1 MKKSFLYVIQS
12 ASFDGVRMQEAL
24 DEIMTVAAFD
34 QPVSLLFLDEGVY
47 SLKRGQ
53 NPGVLKLKD
62 VAPIFD
68 ALAMY
73 EIQQLLIEDES
84 LKIRGLSYGDLILSV
99 KLVSRSEIGGLLDK
113 FDVILTG

>member
-1 MKKSFLYVIQS
+1 MIQS
-12 ASFDGVRMQEAL
+12 ASFDGVRIQEAL

-34 QPVSLLFLDEGVY
+34 QSVSLLFIDDGVY

-53 NPGVLKLKD
+53 NPEILNLKN
-62 VAPIFD
+62 VTPIFD

-73 EIQQLLIEDES
+73 EIQQFFAEDES
-84 LKIRGLSYGDLILSV
+84 LKIRGLSSDDLILSV
-99 KLVSRSEIGGLLDK
+99 KSICRSEIGELWDK